1 MLVTLLALAF
11 LAACLIVSLGVW
23 RSTARSFPVRAWLI
37 VALLSTIAI
46 TILVF
51 GFAGI
56 HWEIHLR

>member
-1 MLVTLLALAF
+1 
-11 LAACLIVSLGVW
+11 
-23 RSTARSFPVRAWLI
+23 LI